1 MNRYKQNMQRENP
14 LALLKGVMRI
24 VLKRIQVFYLIVTYV
39 SILETLITLVYFLGK
54 SKSHL

>member
-39 SILETLITLVYFLGK
+39 SILETLITLVYFFRK
-54 SKSHL
+54 I